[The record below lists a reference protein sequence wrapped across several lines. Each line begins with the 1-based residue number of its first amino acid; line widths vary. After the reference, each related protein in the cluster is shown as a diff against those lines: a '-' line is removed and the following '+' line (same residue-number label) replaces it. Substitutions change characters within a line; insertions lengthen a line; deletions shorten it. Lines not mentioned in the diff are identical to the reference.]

1 MSVYNVINSI
11 LFKRPVGE
19 EIVEEFHV
27 PYMFNRWLSFYD
39 PVVVP
44 IANEFNKYL
53 GLFPDKQISYK
64 FLYTVLPQLK
74 YQKIN
79 YIKKGK
85 KVTESAKDVRERE
98 EKEAKIKAIAYNL
111 EISEREAKMYVDML
125 KGTA

>member
-1 MSVYNVINSI
+1 MSVYQVINSV
-11 LFKRPVGE
+11 LFKKPVGT

-27 PYMFNRWLSFYD
+27 PFMFNRWLSFYD

-53 GLFPDKQISYK
+53 SLFPDKQLSYN
-64 FLYTVLPQLK
+64 FLYTALPKLR

-79 YIKKGK
+79 YIKKEK
-85 KVTESAKDVRERE
+85 KATETAKGQRERE
-98 EKEAKIKAIAYNL
+98 EREQKIKAIAYNL

>member
-11 LFKRPVGE
+11 LFKRPVGT
-19 EIVEEFHV
+19 EIIEEFHV
-27 PYMFNRWLSFYD
+27 PFMFNRWLSFYD

-53 GLFPDKQISYK
+53 GLFPDKQLSYS

-79 YIKKGK
+79 YIKKEK
-85 KVTESAKDVRERE
+85 KGTETAKAQRERE
-98 EKEAKIKAIAYNL
+98 EREQKIKAIAHNL
-111 EISEREAKMYVDML
+111 EISEREAKMYIDML
-125 KGTA
+125 KGIV

>member
-1 MSVYNVINSI
+1 MSVYQVINSV
-11 LFKRPVGE
+11 LFKKPVGT

-27 PYMFNRWLSFYD
+27 PFMFNRWLSFYD

-53 GLFPDKQISYK
+53 GLFPDKQLSYN
-64 FLYTVLPQLK
+64 FLYTALPKLR

-79 YIKKGK
+79 YIKKEK
-85 KVTESAKDVRERE
+85 KATETAKGQRERE
-98 EKEAKIKAIAYNL
+98 EREQKIKAIAYNL